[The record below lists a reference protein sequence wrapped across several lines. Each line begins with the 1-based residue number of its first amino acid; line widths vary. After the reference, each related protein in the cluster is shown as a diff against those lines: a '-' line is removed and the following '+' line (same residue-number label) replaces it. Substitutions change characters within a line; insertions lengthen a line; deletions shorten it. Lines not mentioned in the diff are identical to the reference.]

1 MVNRRISI
9 SDIVIGQPL
18 LWEVYGSDNR
28 LLQRRG
34 DLINKPNQVAA
45 LIDRDLFANFEG
57 TVHVIESQWR
67 HQ

>member
-9 SDIVIGQPL
+9 SDIVIAQPL
-18 LWEVYGSDNR
+18 LWDVYGNDNS

-34 DLINKPNQVAA
+34 DLINNPNQVAA
-45 LIDRDLFANFEG
+45 LIDRDLFVNFEG